1 MFFSLHFEMRGP
13 DIPCAGFFCR
23 ISPRNAGPRFSGRGP
38 LIVPAALTG
47 RVSRCR
53 RESRAVR
60 VVFGLWHTAS
70 YESSRKEFF
79 RNVYKIAAMLGTL
92 GDKCQ
97 GSEWSLSN
105 SILSRI
111 FGESFSIRSQIGSS
125 STKRS
130 KGCGEI
136 LTSSFR

>member
-1 MFFSLHFEMRGP
+1 MSRVWHFAAKSLNFCVFWDFRAKIRLLKANIIIILNVFFSCILK
-13 DIPCAGFFCR
+13 CAVRTFLAQDFFCR

-97 GSEWSLSN
+97 GSE
-105 SILSRI
+105 
-111 FGESFSIRSQIGSS
+111 
-125 STKRS
+125 
-130 KGCGEI
+130 
-136 LTSSFR
+136 